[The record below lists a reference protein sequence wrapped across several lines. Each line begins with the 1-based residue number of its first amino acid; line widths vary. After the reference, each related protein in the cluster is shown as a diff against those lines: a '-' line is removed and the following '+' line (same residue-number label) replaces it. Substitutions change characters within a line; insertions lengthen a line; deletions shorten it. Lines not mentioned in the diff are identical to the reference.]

1 MVLIE
6 ANFKTGSLR
15 KKSRHFPTP
24 RLAFPLPHLFT
35 PLQHDIPGT
44 SPDIPDQNNDLVLVE
59 NLLHPSLFFYD
70 ISTIP
75 VAGFCTRSIFVFNE
89 CWFGDHIDL
98 SRVPHLG
105 LHQKQVERP
114 PHINVRYERA
124 GPLQRSKEL
133 VGLGDDSI
141 MGVSSLRSRRL
152 EVFG

>member
-1 MVLIE
+1 M
-6 ANFKTGSLR
+6 
-15 KKSRHFPTP
+15 
-24 RLAFPLPHLFT
+24 
-35 PLQHDIPGT
+35 
-44 SPDIPDQNNDLVLVE
+44 
-59 NLLHPSLFFYD
+59 
-70 ISTIP
+70 
-75 VAGFCTRSIFVFNE
+75 AGFCTRSIFVFNE

-124 GPLQRSKEL
+124 GPLERSKEL

-141 MGVSSLRSRRL
+141 MCVSSLRSRRL